1 MGPAVTSPEERMQ
14 DNETRTWFA
23 RDGDGRI
30 LEADPAG
37 HPRGEVSP
45 GDGRPVAEAADTA
58 ATYVH
63 DLKELDEPGL
73 TPGAPHPDPAL
84 AANGW
89 HVCDHGIY
97 TRHRDGQ
104 LEAEPEAC

>member
-23 RDGDGRI
+23 RDSDGRI
-30 LEADPAG
+30 LEIDPVG

-45 GDGRPVAEAADTA
+45 GDG
-58 ATYVH
+58 
-63 DLKELDEPGL
+63 
-73 TPGAPHPDPAL
+73 
-84 AANGW
+84 
-89 HVCDHGIY
+89 
-97 TRHRDGQ
+97 Q